1 MNPSN
6 KTTASDWIEQHG
18 TALVLFMIVMIVC
31 VNTHMLGRAKATI
44 FKGKFL
50 LWDDCAA
57 AEVNLIHYV
66 HAHWWIAIPYG
77 IFVASCLGWLE
88 IRNAPRWTVWV
99 SFLLLSLPAIAY
111 ARACAHIFFKI
122 AW

>member
-6 KTTASDWIEQHG
+6 KTTASDWMNQHG
-18 TALVLFMIVMIVC
+18 AALVLFMIVMIVC
-31 VNTHMLGRAKATI
+31 VNTHMWGFAKATT
-44 FKGKFL
+44 FKGRFL
-50 LWDDCAA
+50 LWDDRAA
-57 AEVNLIHYV
+57 GEVNLIQSV

-77 IFVASCLGWLE
+77 VLVASCLAWLE

-99 SFLLLSLPAIAY
+99 SFLLLSLPAAAY
-111 ARACAHIFFKI
+111 ANACAHIFGKM